1 MKTIG
6 DKVTIS
12 AKYSTFDRMT
22 GVVTEVIDQTKE
34 YTVFPYTVKFDDG
47 TPQGDECC
55 FAEDEILEDK

>member
-6 DKVTIS
+6 DKVTIN
-12 AKYSTFDRMT
+12 ALHSTFDKMT

-47 TPQGDECC
+47 EGY